1 MKKVTVVAALL
12 LFLPF
17 VVKAKDGN
25 VAGWKPNETPETP
38 ESDLTVPPF
47 VFNVSEINEPVRL
60 TLDVAARGGYTA
72 FMTELHRRLKATA
85 NGWTIKERPVLGVQR
100 LKWQPPDTWIYVDL
114 KWGGVMPTLAIRA
127 DNLYLVGFQ
136 LNGGPWYVFKNTFWW
151 VRPLL
156 PGSIPLTF
164 NDSYKSLTRRPRL
177 QRPGQCGRRPAT
189 SLGSSE
195 KPNMVHAG
203 RPHHHH

>member
-1 MKKVTVVAALL
+1 MQPPKSKWRIDLAACTVLMKKVTVVAALL

-72 FMTELHRRLKATA
+72 FMTELHRRLEATA

-100 LKWQPPDTWIYVDL
+100 LKCSRRT
-114 KWGGVMPTLAIRA
+114 
-127 DNLYLVGFQ
+127 
-136 LNGGPWYVFKNTFWW
+136 
-151 VRPLL
+151 
-156 PGSIPLTF
+156 PGSTW
-164 NDSYKSLTRRPRL
+164 
-177 QRPGQCGRRPAT
+177 T
-189 SLGSSE
+189 SSG
-195 KPNMVHAG
+195 AA
-203 RPHHHH
+203 